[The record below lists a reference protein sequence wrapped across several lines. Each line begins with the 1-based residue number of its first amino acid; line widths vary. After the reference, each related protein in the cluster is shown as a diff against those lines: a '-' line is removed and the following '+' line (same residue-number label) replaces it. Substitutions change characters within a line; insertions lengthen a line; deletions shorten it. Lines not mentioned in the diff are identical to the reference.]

1 MMIRHILPFFA
12 VLMGFFAYIQPICSQ
27 TRADSVAGTWLRNV
41 ETTNEAS
48 GTKEIQYVQRAFAA
62 DGVLTETVIY
72 EENVTSPEGEAVTL
86 FLRCHIKGSWALINN
101 ERDIL
106 INYKPATLH
115 VVLND
120 IRFPLRA
127 DDLQNDLRA
136 SFLKKNHHI
145 MKNYTRTM
153 QNVLKTFYKNN
164 DNSIFKDISLTNTQ
178 MTATL
183 GNETVYFLRK

>member
-1 MMIRHILPFFA
+1 M
-12 VLMGFFAYIQPICSQ
+12 
-27 TRADSVAGTWLRNV
+27 
-41 ETTNEAS
+41 
-48 GTKEIQYVQRAFAA
+48 
-62 DGVLTETVIY
+62 
-72 EENVTSPEGEAVTL
+72 
-86 FLRCHIKGSWALINN
+86 RCHIKGSWALINN

-106 INYKPATLH
+106 INYKPPTLH